1 MCATSKGVALSSVLR
16 SYPPIRESPDLYQS
30 TRIWE
35 AARATSA
42 ASSFFDPIAIGPLKQ
57 EFLDGGTGA
66 NNPIRQLW
74 NEASDVFCDSSGFKL
89 AQNICTIVSIG
100 TGVPDLKEFGNDHLA
115 ISKTLLDMSTETQ
128 TTATEFHRP
137 HSDLDDEMKYYRFN
151 VPRGLAAIGLEEVE
165 KAARIKELTDVYL
178 EEQSVFQAIRRCA
191 KMLGEPIMAAPEASQ
206 QSMYR

>member
-1 MCATSKGVALSSVLR
+1 MALPSILK
-16 SYPPIRESPDLYQS
+16 SYPPVRESLELYQT

-57 EFLDGGTGA
+57 EFIDGGTGA

-74 NEASDVFCDSSGFKL
+74 NEASDVFCDSSGVKL

-100 TGVPDLKEFGNDHLA
+100 TGVPDLKEFGDDPLA
-115 ISKTLLDMSTETQ
+115 IGKTLLDMSTETE
-128 TTATEFHRP
+128 TTAAEFHRS
-137 HSDLDDEMKYYRFN
+137 HSDLDDQMRYYRFN
-151 VPRGLAAIGLEEVE
+151 VARGLASIGLEEAE

-178 EEQSVFQAIRRCA
+178 EEQSIFQAIRRCA

>member
-1 MCATSKGVALSSVLR
+1 MALPSILK
-16 SYPPIRESPDLYQS
+16 SYPPVRESLELYQT

-57 EFLDGGTGA
+57 EFIDGGTGA

-74 NEASDVFCDSSGFKL
+74 NEASDVFCDSSGVKL

-100 TGVPDLKEFGNDHLA
+100 TGVPDLKEFGDDPLA
-115 ISKTLLDMSTETQ
+115 ICETLLNMSTETQ
-128 TTATEFHRP
+128 STATEFHRS
-137 HSDLDDEMKYYRFN
+137 HSDLDEEMRYYRFN
-151 VPRGLAAIGLEEVE
+151 VDRGLAAIGLEEAK

-178 EEQSVFQAIRRCA
+178 AEQVVFQTIRRCA
-191 KMLGEPIMAAPEASQ
+191 RMLGEPILAAPEASQ
-206 QSMYR
+206 QSTYR